1 MNLFLNYF
9 EVVLLSIN
17 PLFYC
22 IAKVYII
29 IELCN
34 SFMKIIETLTYLNIV
49 CLAS

>member
-22 IAKVYII
+22 IAKVYKI
-29 IELCN
+29 IELCKHLL
-34 SFMKIIETLTYLNIV
+34 KIIETLTYFNSR
-49 CLAS
+49 CLAG